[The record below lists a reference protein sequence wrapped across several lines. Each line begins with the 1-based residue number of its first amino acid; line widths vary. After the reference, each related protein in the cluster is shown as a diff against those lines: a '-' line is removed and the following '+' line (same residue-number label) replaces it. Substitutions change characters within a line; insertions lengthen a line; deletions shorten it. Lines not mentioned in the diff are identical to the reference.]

1 MTTAPPRVAFTV
13 TLDDVYDGARF
24 GLSSTIR
31 VLTIIGVVAVV
42 IGVAALAVGNPSI
55 GVWAL
60 LFGLVE
66 LVLVTPPVGRFLV
79 RRRAGRLVG
88 MVCQVTLGDTA
99 LSFRQSGFN
108 GDYEWSALTDVREDA
123 RTLRVFSGPLVRMSI
138 PKRAFSSEAEL
149 EAFHDEIE
157 ARIAAAATPA
167 G

>member
-1 MTTAPPRVAFTV
+1 MTAGPPRVAFTV

-31 VLTIIGVVAVV
+31 VLTIIGVVAAV
-42 IGVAALAVGNPSI
+42 IGLAALAVGNPSI

-60 LFGLVE
+60 IFGLV
-66 LVLVTPPVGRFLV
+66 LLLLVTPPVGRFLV

-88 MVCQVTLGDTA
+88 MVCEVTLGDTA
-99 LSFRQSGFN
+99 LTFRQSGFN
-108 GDYEWSALTDVREDA
+108 GEFEWSALTDVREDA
-123 RTLRVFSGPLVRMSI
+123 RTLRVFSGPLLRMSI
-138 PKRAFSSEAEL
+138 PKRAFPSEVDL
-149 EAFHDEIE
+149 DAFHDELE

>member
-1 MTTAPPRVAFTV
+1 MTGASPRVVFTV
-13 TLDDVYDGARF
+13 TLDDVYEGARF
-24 GLSSTIR
+24 GLNSTIR
-31 VLTIIGVVAVV
+31 VLRIIGVVAAV
-42 IGVAALAVGNPSI
+42 IGVAALAAGNPSI

-66 LVLVTPPVGRFLV
+66 LALVAPPVGRFLV

-88 MVCQVTLGDTA
+88 MVCEVTLGDTA
-99 LSFRQSGFN
+99 LTFRQSGFN
-108 GDYEWSALTDVREDA
+108 GEFEWSALTDVREDA
-123 RTLRVFSGPLVRMSI
+123 RTVRVFSGPLLRMSI
-138 PKRAFSSEAEL
+138 PKRAFPSEAEL